1 MRIYGIIIIMLM
13 AAWAGFPEGDDMI
26 ENEVLDRVSI
36 RVVYDNVAYDPSFQT
51 GFGFACVIEG
61 RSKEG
66 KFQLL
71 FDTGGDYR
79 TLEKNLEQAD
89 VDIHELD
96 AVVISHNHFDHTG
109 GLSGLKRR
117 ILDVPVYL
125 PNGDLLRSSYR
136 ATNKPDR
143 IGVGIYT
150 TGLLGTAIREQS
162 LVLNTVKGL
171 VVITGCA
178 HPGIVHIV
186 ETVKER
192 FEGDIYLLMGGFHHP
207 PASAA
212 VRIRELGVARAA
224 PSHCTGNSGI
234 DAFRS
239 VFRED
244 FIPSGVGMVITI
256 SAEE

>member
-1 MRIYGIIIIMLM
+1 MK
-13 AAWAGFPEGDDMI
+13 ES
-26 ENEVLDRVSI
+26 EVLDQVTI
-36 RVVYDNVAYDPSFQT
+36 TVVYDNVAYDPSFQT

-89 VDIHELD
+89 IDIDKFD
-96 AVVISHNHFDHTG
+96 AVVISHDHFDHTG
-109 GLSGLKRR
+109 GLSGLAGR
-117 ILDVPVYL
+117 IPEVPVFL
-125 PNGDLLRSSYR
+125 PNGGPLRKSHKASSQ
-136 ATNKPDR
+136 PDR
-143 IGVGIYT
+143 IREGIYT
-150 TGLLGTAIREQS
+150 TGLLGTSIREQS
-162 LVLNTVKGL
+162 LVLNTVEGL

-186 ETVKER
+186 ETVMER
-192 FEGDIYLLMGGFHHP
+192 FDGDIYLVMGGFHHP

-212 VRIRELGVARAA
+212 VRLRELGVAVAA

-244 FIPSGVGMVITI
+244 FIPSGAGRVISI
-256 SAEE
+256 SRED